1 MQTTNCYLTFLD
13 TGAYSKNCDSRILQ
27 KRFLRNKISGNEFNI
42 PDRRYLTEDSR
53 NVLPHVFIDNEAF
66 GLSTHIMRPYWGNN
80 LSVGKRVQ
88 KYGQSRAK
96 RFIERAFGI
105 LTNKWRILHRLLN
118 GSVDCTQ
125 NVVKACVIMNNFVK
139 ERDGF
144 RFSCEGLKNV
154 FS

>member
-1 MQTTNCYLTFLD
+1 MPRNSSNPTAKIANSSDSKTSDTRSLCHNYKHFPLNCAIVCVMQTTNCYLTFLD
-13 TGAYSKNCDSRILQ
+13 IGAYSKNCDSRILQ

-105 LTNKWRILHRLLN
+105 LTN
-118 GSVDCTQ
+118 
-125 NVVKACVIMNNFVK
+125 
-139 ERDGF
+139 
-144 RFSCEGLKNV
+144 
-154 FS
+154 